1 MGKQNNKVEKR
12 QRRLSYI
19 RRKKAATKA
28 KVKAKSPAPAAES
41 TAQA

>member
-28 KVKAKSPAPAAES
+28 TAKAKAPAAEQP
-41 TAQA
+41 AQA